1 MATTPGA
8 GAQLPAPSPVPV
20 ENLPLDGSAGH
31 TTAGRA
37 AFSYLRVSSVRQ
49 AAEARTG
56 LDRQADQFMP
66 FCQRHGLLPADDQLI
81 DRGIS
86 AYRGSN
92 RRKGSLGAF
101 LDAAR
106 NGVIPSGSVLVVEDL
121 DRFSREAPSYSEAM
135 LGQLFE
141 LDLALGICR
150 DDVVVD
156 RARYDSDSPLRF
168 MLVVR
173 RDAAHDYSKKLSER
187 VSAAHERVRARER
200 QGERLN
206 AHWRPQWLDYD
217 ADADTFT
224 MNDRW
229 PTYRRMLDLCLEGH
243 GQVRTAAILNGEGY
257 RNAKGGLWSGAAVA
271 QAWADRRLLGERI
284 YRQRGAEPEVLA
296 GYFPSAITSAEFSRV
311 QELIAQRRSN
321 VGRAGRGEFRH
332 NLFQSI
338 VFCHC
343 GQRLELQSQ
352 RKKSGR
358 VHRYLVCKSKI
369 RGRGAGH
376 CTACNIPYDEDWLL
390 QAFMSERWAEFFD
403 RPADNKKRRD
413 LDRQVREA
421 EGLLAQKQ
429 QQHVQAEVNFAQLA
443 TKGVLDADT
452 AALLGKV
459 VKDARQAAAGTEA
472 TLTGLREQL
481 RQATIRPSGKA
492 MQAMIR
498 QRVEAFMAT
507 DRHDPAHRIRFNNW
521 LCSLNV
527 RLYLSRSKLS
537 FGNTTQM
544 SVEPL
549 QKVSYDGKGG
559 ATVKGAE
566 FHVKLPR
573 GMKLPS

>member
-1 MATTPGA
+1 MASTPGSDT
-8 GAQLPAPSPVPV
+8 QSTDPSPMPAGKLHP
-20 ENLPLDGSAGH
+20 EGSAGH

-56 LDRQADQFMP
+56 LDRQADQFTP
-66 FCQRHGLLPADDQLI
+66 FCQRHGLLPIDDPLI

-106 NGVIPSGSVLVVEDL
+106 NGIVPAGSVLVVEDL
-121 DRFSREAPSYSEAM
+121 DRFSREAPSYAEAM

-156 RARYDSDSPLRF
+156 RARYDSDIGVRLQ
-168 MLVVR
+168 LLVR

-187 VSAAHERVRARER
+187 VSAAHERVRVRER

-243 GQVRTAAILNGEGY
+243 GQVRSAAILNGEGY
-257 RNAKGGLWSGAAVA
+257 RNSKGGLWSGAAVA
-271 QAWADRRLLGERI
+271 QALADRRLLGERI
-284 YRQRGAEPEVLA
+284 YRQRGADPEVLA
-296 GYFPSAITSAEFSRV
+296 GYFPAAITSAEFSKV

-343 GQRLELQSQ
+343 GQRMELHTA

-358 VHRYLVCKSKI
+358 VHSYLVCKSKI

-376 CTACNIPYDEDWLL
+376 CKARNIPYDEGWLL
-390 QAFMSERWAEFFD
+390 QAFMRERWARFFD

-413 LDRQVREA
+413 LDRKVREA
-421 EGLLAQKQ
+421 EGLLAQQRQ
-429 QQHVQAEVNFAQLA
+429 QQDQATANLAQLL
-443 TKGVLDADT
+443 KQGVLDADT
-452 AALLGKV
+452 AALLGKAA
-459 VKDARQAAAGTEA
+459 KDARQAAEGTA
-472 TLTGLREQL
+472 AALTGLREQL
-481 RQATIRPSGKA
+481 RQAAIRPNGAA

-498 QRVEAFMAT
+498 ERVEAFMAS
-507 DRHDPAHRIRFNNW
+507 DRHDPAERIRFNTW
-521 LCSLNV
+521 LCTLNV
-527 RLYLSRSKLS
+527 NLYLQWDGS
-537 FGNTTQM
+537 TAQM

-549 QKVSYDGKGG
+549 EKVTRDDAGNVTVAGMEITTGG
-559 ATVKGAE
+559 
-566 FHVKLPR
+566 FSLLPAPR
-573 GMKLPS
+573 QGR